1 MLLVDGSP
9 KTSTPCNEFPVL
21 RDTLGSCGASLWKK
35 NKLFPIKDA
44 LILEKNEFSARL
56 KLYPKANSA
65 NLTLVAL

>member
-35 NKLFPIKDA
+35 NKLFPIKDKG
-44 LILEKNEFSARL
+44 LLSKMG
-56 KLYPKANSA
+56 
-65 NLTLVAL
+65 LT